1 MRRIGR
7 REFAQQSLAAA
18 LLPKAGDPMTQAAS
32 SETRRPS
39 ITDVEG
45 ILVGH
50 HTLESRPTG
59 CTVVTGAAPFAAAVD
74 VRGGAPGTR
83 ETDLLRP
90 ENMVE
95 KIDAIVLSGGSAF
108 GLDAASGAV
117 RFLEE
122 QGRGFAVGNL
132 KVPIVCG
139 AILFDLGLGDGRIR
153 PGAPDGY
160 AAAKAASKDP
170 AAEGNVGAGAG
181 ATVGKMLGPG
191 RAVKSG
197 LGTWALKRPDELT
210 VGAIVAVNAAGDVRD
225 PATGRIVAGAR
236 DRDGKSFAD
245 VSAMIRAGR
254 DLGEMRR
261 ENTVIGV
268 VATNAEF
275 PKAGCL
281 RVAQMAQDAL
291 ARCIYPAH
299 TPWDGDT
306 VFAVSTGTWRPGP
319 GSRADVGLV
328 GALAAEAL
336 AVAIIRAV
344 EQADPW
350 GPYPSARSLGKVR

>member
-1 MRRIGR
+1 MPKIGR
-7 REFAQQSLAAA
+7 RKFARQSFAAV
-18 LLPKAGDPMTQAAS
+18 LLPKVGDGMTHSPPEEARQ
-32 SETRRPS
+32 PG

-45 ILVGH
+45 VLVGH
-50 HTLESRPTG
+50 HTLRARPTG
-59 CTVVTGAAPFAAAVD
+59 CTVVMGAVPMAAAVD

-108 GLDAASGAV
+108 GLDSASGVV

-122 QGRGFAVGNL
+122 RGRGFAVGSL

-153 PGAPDGY
+153 PGAGDGY
-160 AAAKAASKDP
+160 EAAKSASKARP
-170 AAEGNVGAGAG
+170 AEGNVGAGAG

-191 RAVKSG
+191 RAMKSG
-197 LGTWALKRPDELT
+197 VGTWALTRSDGLS
-210 VGAIVAVNAAGDVRD
+210 VGAIVAVNAVGDVHD

-236 DRDGKSFAD
+236 NLDGGSFAD
-245 VSAMIRAGR
+245 VAALLREGK
-254 DLGEMRR
+254 DPGELRR

-268 VATNAEF
+268 VATNAGF

-306 VFAVSTGTWRPGP
+306 VFAVSTGTWDA
-319 GSRADVGLV
+319 GSGGKADVGLV
-328 GALAAEAL
+328 GALAAEVL
-336 AVAIIRAV
+336 AAAIIRAV
-344 EQADPW
+344 ERAEAW
-350 GPYPSARSLGKVR
+350 GPYPSARSLEKAR